1 MTDHPLTVGDVQ
13 HHAATLS
20 AMAAALLTG
29 LASGKYDKQI
39 AFAENMLAE
48 LGLVFPPAAAV
59 EKGIEVFLFINKMT
73 AGRGPAVADGRGGFV
88 TQSWADDPRH
98 KLNPDGSFQL

>member
-1 MTDHPLTVGDVQ
+1 MPDRPITVGEVQ

-29 LASGKYDKQI
+29 LAAGKYDNQV
-39 AFAENMLAE
+39 AFAEDMLAE
-48 LGLVFPPAAAV
+48 AGVVFPPAAMVAR
-59 EKGIEVFLFINKMT
+59 GIEVFLFINKMT
-73 AGRGPAVADGRGGFV
+73 AGRGPIMPDGRGGYV

-98 KLNPDGSFQL
+98 QLNRDGNFKE